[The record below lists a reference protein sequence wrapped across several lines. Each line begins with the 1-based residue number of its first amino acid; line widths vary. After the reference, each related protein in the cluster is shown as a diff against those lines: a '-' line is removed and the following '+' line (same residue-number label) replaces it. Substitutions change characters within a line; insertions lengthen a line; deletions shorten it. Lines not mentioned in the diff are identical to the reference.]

1 MNKLTGDEADLLQKV
16 IEDNDHVIQVGN
28 KRYYVTIM
36 EEPKVPQP
44 NKNILKEEVQDYQL
58 KKRNILK
65 GKEFSIDDVVEMID
79 MGII

>member
-16 IEDNDHVIQVGN
+16 IEDNDHLIQVGN
-28 KRYYVTIM
+28 KRYYVSIM
-36 EEPKVPQP
+36 EEPKIPEP
-44 NKNILKEEVQDYQL
+44 NESMLKEKSKDYQR